1 MLLKDYTIF
10 YIQISFT
17 ADYDNRQVKHF
28 YEILS
33 KRYHNSKKL
42 LNARHK
48 FVFEMWHKRIN
59 QMNGRSLKVHQ

>member
-17 ADYDNRQVKHF
+17 VDYNNR
-28 YEILS
+28 
-33 KRYHNSKKL
+33 RSKKL

>member
-17 ADYDNRQVKHF
+17 ADYDNRHKL
-28 YEILS
+28 Y
-33 KRYHNSKKL
+33 YNSKKL

-48 FVFEMWHKRIN
+48 FVFEMWPKRIN
-59 QMNGRSLKVHQ
+59 QMNGRSLKIHQ

>member
-17 ADYDNRQVKHF
+17 ADYDNQQIQ
-28 YEILS
+28 ILT
-33 KRYHNSKKL
+33 KNSKKL

-48 FVFEMWHKRIN
+48 FVFEMWPKCIN
-59 QMNGRSLKVHQ
+59 QMNGRSLKIHQ